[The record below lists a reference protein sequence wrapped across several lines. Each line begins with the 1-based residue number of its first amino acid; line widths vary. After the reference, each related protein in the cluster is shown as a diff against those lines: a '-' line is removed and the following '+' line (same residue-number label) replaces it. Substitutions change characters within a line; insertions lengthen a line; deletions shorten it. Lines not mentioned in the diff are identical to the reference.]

1 MDVFIDE
8 AGYTGSDLIS
18 ADQPIFILAST
29 IIEAREA
36 RALLDSYF
44 EKPQPEVKFARRVRS
59 ARGRKETLEFLRALE
74 VSRSKM
80 AFFVFH
86 KQYLLLTML
95 IDYWLEPMMHEDCIN
110 LYERGANIGLA
121 NLCYLTLGTC
131 IGVAARRE
139 LLRRFQVMTR
149 DRTRFAFHNFW
160 DSLREAMRQHELVDR
175 AFGAL
180 PLAEVRLGYD
190 HLSDLP
196 VHMLDSSDLGLLQT
210 VEHWRQQLPDTEFVL
225 YHDRSTMLERQRQ
238 FWKAILDPTNPPGVA
253 GQDRRTI
260 EFPLP
265 VRELRLV
272 DSRQTPQLQVAD
284 IIAGSGRTVW
294 HARLAESSDPF
305 CDALIDAGILNG
317 MAGGVVPTAQ
327 VSPEDLET
335 EGPVIGDTAE
345 FIARLVESHKKK

>member
-1 MDVFIDE
+1 MDLFIDE

-29 IIEAREA
+29 IVEESEARS
-36 RALLDSYF
+36 LLDSSF
-44 EKPQPEVKFARRVRS
+44 DRPQPEVKFARRVRS
-59 ARGRKETLEFLRALE
+59 RRGREEILEFLRALN
-74 VSRSKM
+74 VDRRKV

-95 IDYWLEPMMHEDCIN
+95 IDYWLEPMMHEDGFN

-121 NLCYLTLGTC
+121 NLCYLTLGTY
-131 IGVAARRE
+131 IGLEPRRE

-160 DSLREAMRQHELVDR
+160 DSLREAMNQHELVDG

-180 PLAEVRLGYD
+180 PLAELRLGFE
-190 HLSDLP
+190 HLSHLP
-196 VHMLDSSDLGLLQT
+196 AQMLDSCDLGLLQT
-210 VEHWRQQLPDTEFVL
+210 VEHWREQLPDTELAL

-238 FWKAILDPTNPPGVA
+238 VWEAILDPTNPPGVT

-260 EFPLP
+260 TFPLP
-265 VRELRLV
+265 VRELCLV
-272 DSRQTPQLQVAD
+272 DSQQFPELQVAD
-284 IIAGSGRTVW
+284 IIAGSARTVW
-294 HARLAESSDPF
+294 NARVAGSADPF
-305 CDALIDAGILNG
+305 SDALIDAGILNG
-317 MAGGVVPTAQ
+317 MAGGVVPTAH

-335 EGPVIGDTAE
+335 EGPVVGDSAE
-345 FIARLVESHKKK
+345 FIARLLKSHKKE